1 MNLFLGHIATCNS
14 VQAAHSTRQ
23 PMVLYMSRNP
33 TEHKNFEITSMEIEM
48 ARTHSLQE
56 FHAAKFFL
64 KEKHSQILSLNEKS

>member
-1 MNLFLGHIATCNS
+1 MNLFLGHIATCNA

-33 TEHKNFEITSMEIEM
+33 TEITSMEIEM

>member
-1 MNLFLGHIATCNS
+1 
-14 VQAAHSTRQ
+14 
-23 PMVLYMSRNP
+23 
-33 TEHKNFEITSMEIEM
+33 MEIEM